1 MGKMIID
8 EGARTVIG
16 MLVSELFLHQD
27 NYLTSFNQTG
37 YVCDILQTSWFWV
50 ATLAQDHLVVLNY
63 LKLSG
68 SQ

>member
-16 MLVSELFLHQD
+16 ILVSGLFLHQD

-37 YVCDILQTSWFWV
+37 YVCDILQR
-50 ATLAQDHLVVLNY
+50 LQPKLKIIGVVFNY

-68 SQ
+68 NQ